1 MTSTN
6 MQISAF
12 LVLVMLSTG
21 PVQVVARGGV
31 GAQSKGLRAGGAG
44 AGDAKML
51 QQELQDAMG
60 VVLGCGGHIEAE
72 EMALIEKQLLP
83 MWNTLPKNSYGRID
97 RRFFRY
103 LAHRY
108 FMQTSSL
115 AIRGFEPTRLLNS
128 SSWGSAEILSQ
139 RVPAF
144 VESVLQSR
152 NADDHGF
159 SLEDAK
165 TMIAALKQ
173 LIFDSESAILES
185 AYSKSLSHET
195 ILTR

>member
-1 MTSTN
+1 MCPPQPSN
-6 MQISAF
+6 
-12 LVLVMLSTG
+12 
-21 PVQVVARGGV
+21 
-31 GAQSKGLRAGGAG
+31 
-44 AGDAKML
+44 AKAL

-60 VVLGCGGHIEAE
+60 VVLGCGGHVEVDE
-72 EMALIEKQLLP
+72 LMAIEKQLLP
-83 MWNTLPKNSYGRID
+83 MWRTLPKNSYGRID

-115 AIRGFEPTRLLNS
+115 LIRGFEPTRLLNS

-144 VESVLQSR
+144 VESVLKSR
-152 NADDHGF
+152 HADEHGF

-165 TMIAALKQ
+165 IMIAALKQ
-173 LIFDSESAILES
+173 LNFDSESTLLER
-185 AYSKSLSHET
+185 AYAEHKVSSQAMM
-195 ILTR
+195 TRQQLHQVLQVYMIT

>member
-1 MTSTN
+1 MS
-6 MQISAF
+6 I
-12 LVLVMLSTG
+12 
-21 PVQVVARGGV
+21 
-31 GAQSKGLRAGGAG
+31 
-44 AGDAKML
+44 
-51 QQELQDAMG
+51 
-60 VVLGCGGHIEAE
+60 VLGCGGNVEPEELKSIEE
-72 EMALIEKQLLP
+72 VLTP
-83 MWNTLPKNSYGRID
+83 MWLTLPKNSHERID

-108 FMQTSSL
+108 FMQTSS
-115 AIRGFEPTRLLNS
+115 ISVRGFEPTRLLNS

-152 NADDHGF
+152 SADDHGF

-165 TMIAALKQ
+165 TMVAALKQ

-185 AYSKSLSHET
+185 AFSKSHIAHEAVLSREDLHKVLEVY
-195 ILTR
+195 LVS

>member
-1 MTSTN
+1 MCPPQPSN
-6 MQISAF
+6 
-12 LVLVMLSTG
+12 
-21 PVQVVARGGV
+21 
-31 GAQSKGLRAGGAG
+31 
-44 AGDAKML
+44 AKAL

-60 VVLGCGGHIEAE
+60 VVMGCGGHIEAD
-72 EMALIEKQLLP
+72 EMAAIEKVLLP
-83 MWNTLPKNSYGRID
+83 MWNTLPKNSHGRID

-115 AIRGFEPTRLLNS
+115 LIRGFEPTRLLNS

-144 VESVLQSR
+144 VESVLKSR
-152 NADDHGF
+152 HADDHGF

-165 TMIAALKQ
+165 TMIVALKQ
-173 LIFDSESAILES
+173 LNFDSESTLLEQ
-185 AYSKSLSHET
+185 AYAEERLRH
-195 ILTR
+195 